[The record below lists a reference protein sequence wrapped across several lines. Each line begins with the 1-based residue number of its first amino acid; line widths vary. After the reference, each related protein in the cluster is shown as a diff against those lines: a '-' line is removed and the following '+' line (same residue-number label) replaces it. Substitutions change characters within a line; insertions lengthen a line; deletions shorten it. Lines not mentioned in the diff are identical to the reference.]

1 MTREIPLHQLAH
13 IKSGYSLRNPLENT
27 VSPNVLWVQ
36 PNNVISKDFSNLPP
50 ITVKLA
56 KNITLLQEGDVL
68 LTNRSNFKAAC
79 FKNQG
84 SMPALASAAVWII
97 RPYRQ
102 YLNPAFLTF
111 WFNSEQGQKALYSLV
126 SEFTTLKFI
135 RKEDI
140 QTLYIPVPPL
150 AKQEQFAALYTC
162 YIKQKYLQDKKFNL
176 QQKLLNALSAQ
187 I

>member
-1 MTREIPLHQLAH
+1 MKQICQLSELADIH
-13 IKSGYSLRNPLENT
+13 SGYSLRNPLENNI
-27 VSPNVLWVQ
+27 SPNVLWVQ
-36 PNNVISKDFSNLPP
+36 PNNVIAQDFSNLPP

-56 KNITLLQEGDVL
+56 KNITVLQEGDVL

-79 FKNQG
+79 FKSQG
-84 SMPALASAAVWII
+84 TMPALASAAIWII

-102 YLNPAFLTF
+102 CLTPVFLTF
-111 WFNSEQGQKALYSLV
+111 WFNSAQGQKALNNLG

-140 QTLYIPVPPL
+140 ETLFIPVPSL
-150 AKQEQFAALYTC
+150 EKQEQLAALYTC
-162 YIKQKYLQDKKFNL
+162 YIKQKQLQDKKFNL
-176 QQKLLNALSAQ
+176 QQQLLNALSAQ